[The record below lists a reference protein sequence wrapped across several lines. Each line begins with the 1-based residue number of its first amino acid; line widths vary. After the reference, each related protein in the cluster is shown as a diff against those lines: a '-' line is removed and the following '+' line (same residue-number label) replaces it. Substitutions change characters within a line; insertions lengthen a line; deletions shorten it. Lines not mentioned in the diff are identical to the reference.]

1 MQKFISALV
10 VLGLS
15 LSLTGCFESKPKP
28 TVVSINQGKI
38 LEKNVLVGLWHIDE
52 LPMDAS
58 QNAYYLSRV
67 ETAGSDNHIY
77 GKHIEFDK
85 DGRFSS
91 SYSAECGNDCFPHS
105 EGLYRFVSDDE
116 VILQAT
122 KVEQRGDCGENG
134 EFKKSGEWVLGKFK
148 IEKDKEF
155 VVLKKIL

>member
-1 MQKFISALV
+1 MPKFISALV

-15 LSLTGCFESKPKP
+15 LSLTGCLESEPKP
-28 TVVSINQGKI
+28 QAVSINQGKI

-52 LPMDAS
+52 LPMDAPK
-58 QNAYYLSRV
+58 NAYYLSRV

-77 GKHIEFDK
+77 GTHIEFDK

-91 SYSAECGNDCFPHS
+91 SYSAECGNECFPHS

>member
-52 LPMDAS
+52 LPMDAP

-122 KVEQRGDCGENG
+122 KVEQRGDCRENG

>member
-1 MQKFISALV
+1 MPKFISALV

-28 TVVSINQGKI
+28 PVVSISQGKI
-38 LEKNVLVGLWHIDE
+38 LEKNTLVGLWHIDE
-52 LPMDAS
+52 LPMDTP

-91 SYSAECGNDCFPHS
+91 GYSAECGNDCFPHS

-116 VILQAT
+116 VILQTT
-122 KVEQRGDCGENG
+122 KVEQSGYCGENG
-134 EFKKSGEWVLGKFK
+134 EFNKSGEWVLGKFK

>member
-1 MQKFISALV
+1 
-10 VLGLS
+10 
-15 LSLTGCFESKPKP
+15 
-28 TVVSINQGKI
+28 
-38 LEKNVLVGLWHIDE
+38 
-52 LPMDAS
+52 MDAS

-91 SYSAECGNDCFPHS
+91 SYSAEYGNDCFPHS

>member
-52 LPMDAS
+52 LPMDAP

>member
-1 MQKFISALV
+1 MPKFISALV

-52 LPMDAS
+52 LPMDAP

>member
-15 LSLTGCFESKPKP
+15 LSLTGCLESEPKP
-28 TVVSINQGKI
+28 QAVSINQGKI

-52 LPMDAS
+52 LPMDAPK
-58 QNAYYLSRV
+58 NAYYLSRV

>member
-1 MQKFISALV
+1 MR
-10 VLGLS
+10 
-15 LSLTGCFESKPKP
+15 PK
-28 TVVSINQGKI
+28 
-38 LEKNVLVGLWHIDE
+38 
-52 LPMDAS
+52 
-58 QNAYYLSRV
+58 NAYYLSRV

-134 EFKKSGEWVLGKFK
+134 EFKRVASGSWENLR
-148 IEKDKEF
+148 
-155 VVLKKIL
+155 

>member
-1 MQKFISALV
+1 MPKFISALV

-77 GKHIEFDK
+77 GKHSEFDK

>member
-28 TVVSINQGKI
+28 TVVSINRGKI

-52 LPMDAS
+52 LPMDAP

>member
-38 LEKNVLVGLWHIDE
+38 LEKHVLVGLWHIDE
-52 LPMDAS
+52 LPMDAP

>member
-15 LSLTGCFESKPKP
+15 LSLTGCLESEPKP
-28 TVVSINQGKI
+28 QAVSINQGKI

-52 LPMDAS
+52 LPMDAP

-91 SYSAECGNDCFPHS
+91 SYSAECGNDCLPHS

>member
-1 MQKFISALV
+1 MPKFISALV

-28 TVVSINQGKI
+28 PVVSINQGKI

-52 LPMDAS
+52 LPMDAP
-58 QNAYYLSRV
+58 QNAYYLSRA

-85 DGRFSS
+85 GGRFSS
-91 SYSAECGNDCFPHS
+91 SYSAECGNECFPHS

-122 KVEQRGDCGENG
+122 KVEQRGYCGESG
-134 EFKKSGEWVLGKFK
+134 EFNKSGEWVLGKFK

>member
-1 MQKFISALV
+1 MPKFISALV

-28 TVVSINQGKI
+28 PVVSISQGKI
-38 LEKNVLVGLWHIDE
+38 LEKNTLVGLWHIDE
-52 LPMDAS
+52 LPMDTP

-67 ETAGSDNHIY
+67 ETAGSDNRIY
-77 GKHIEFDK
+77 GTHIEFDK

-91 SYSAECGNDCFPHS
+91 YAAECGNDCFPHS

-122 KVEQRGDCGENG
+122 KVEQRGYCGENG
-134 EFKKSGEWVLGKFK
+134 EFKKNGEWVLGKFK

>member
-15 LSLTGCFESKPKP
+15 LSLTGCFESNQQP

-52 LPMDAS
+52 LPMDAP

>member
-1 MQKFISALV
+1 MPKFISALV

-15 LSLTGCFESKPKP
+15 LSLTGCLESEPKP
-28 TVVSINQGKI
+28 QAVSINQGKI

-52 LPMDAS
+52 LPMDAP

>member
-15 LSLTGCFESKPKP
+15 LSLTGCFESEPKP
-28 TVVSINQGKI
+28 QAVSINEGKI

-52 LPMDAS
+52 LPMDAP

-91 SYSAECGNDCFPHS
+91 SYSAECGNECFPHS

-122 KVEQRGDCGENG
+122 KVEQRGYCGENG

>member
-10 VLGLS
+10 VFGLS
-15 LSLTGCFESKPKP
+15 LSLTGCLESEPKP
-28 TVVSINQGKI
+28 QAVSINQGKI

-52 LPMDAS
+52 LPMDAP

>member
-15 LSLTGCFESKPKP
+15 LSLTGCLESEPKP
-28 TVVSINQGKI
+28 QAVSINQGKI
-38 LEKNVLVGLWHIDE
+38 LEKNALVGLWHIDE
-52 LPMDAS
+52 LPMDKP

-67 ETAGSDNHIY
+67 ETTGSDNHIY

-91 SYSAECGNDCFPHS
+91 SYSAECGNECFPHS
-105 EGLYRFVSDDE
+105 EGLYRFVNDDE

-122 KVEQRGDCGENG
+122 KVEQRGYCGENG
-134 EFKKSGEWVLGKFK
+134 EFNKSGEWVLGKFK

>member
-1 MQKFISALV
+1 MG
-10 VLGLS
+10 LG
-15 LSLTGCFESKPKP
+15 
-28 TVVSINQGKI
+28 
-38 LEKNVLVGLWHIDE
+38 HIDE
-52 LPMDAS
+52 LPMYAS

-67 ETAGSDNHIY
+67 ETAGSDNRIY
-77 GKHIEFDK
+77 GTHIEFDK

-122 KVEQRGDCGENG
+122 KVEQRGYCGENG

>member
-15 LSLTGCFESKPKP
+15 LSLTGCFEFEPKP
-28 TVVSINQGKI
+28 QAVSINQGKI

-52 LPMDAS
+52 LPMDAP

-67 ETAGSDNHIY
+67 EVAGSDNHIY
-77 GKHIEFDK
+77 WKHIEFDK

>member
-1 MQKFISALV
+1 MPKFISALV

>member
-1 MQKFISALV
+1 MPKFISALV

-91 SYSAECGNDCFPHS
+91 SYSAECGNECFPHS